1 MFAAAEPNAGK
12 ELFNEVF
19 EMSRYPLLS
28 AKNLPA
34 YAVVMLVWAGFSVVL
49 ALVLRTVTNAALGW
63 PAALVFCAV
72 AVMLGMSI
80 MFGASAVNL
89 RKLRPGFERLADGA
103 SDPAI
108 PRVWCPVL
116 TMATRAA
123 VELSEKVRSSSSMVA
138 SGAKREQGSKR

>member
-1 MFAAAEPNAGK
+1 MD
-12 ELFNEVF
+12 
-19 EMSRYPLLS
+19 RYPLLS

-34 YAVVMLVWAGFSVVL
+34 YAVVMLLWAGFSMVL
-49 ALVLRTVTNAALGW
+49 AIILRAVTDGAVGW
-63 PAALVFCAV
+63 VAALVFCAV

-89 RKLRPGFERLADGA
+89 RKLRPGFERMADGA

-123 VELSEKVRSSSSMVA
+123 VDLREKLH
-138 SGAKREQGSKR
+138 QGEEPAGDG